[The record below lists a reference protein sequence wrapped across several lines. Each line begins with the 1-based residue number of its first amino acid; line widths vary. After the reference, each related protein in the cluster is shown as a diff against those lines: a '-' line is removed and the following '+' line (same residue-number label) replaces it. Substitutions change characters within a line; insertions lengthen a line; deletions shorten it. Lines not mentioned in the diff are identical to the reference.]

1 MNETFYCCAFTRCPY
16 EDDRYLTT
24 LVPVGPSYGLQYP
37 THYRRFVVKMFT
49 FVDKDLLMPKKE
61 QVCLLILGWVCV
73 YINIMCISIPPHPF
87 SSTSTVVQLCAS
99 SQPQSPVNQAVIG
112 QVS

>member
-1 MNETFYCCAFTRCPY
+1 MPLNFG
-16 EDDRYLTT
+16 
-24 LVPVGPSYGLQYP
+24 VGV
-37 THYRRFVVKMFT
+37 R
-49 FVDKDLLMPKKE
+49 
-61 QVCLLILGWVCV
+61 V
-73 YINIMCISIPPHPF
+73 YKYNVYISIPPHPF